1 MAPLLGALWIE
12 APPYVELLA
21 LQASSRLAFGRML
34 LNWRRRNGW
43 SQYTAFTWAEAIE
56 EPKLVISY
64 GNLSVIEQGKAG
76 ELRQR
81 AFWQLWELN
90 LRIADRDW
98 GRFGDG
104 ELH

>member
-1 MAPLLGALWIE
+1 MA
-12 APPYVELLA
+12 APTIQAQAIPTYVELLA
-21 LQASSRLAFGRML
+21 LQATSRLAFGRML

>member
-1 MAPLLGALWIE
+1 MTATTVVSAPGSTANPHRPEPLPIPAYPTYAVLLQQQQE
-12 APPYVELLA
+12 
-21 LQASSRLAFGRML
+21 SRGAFGRML

-43 SQYTAFTWAEAIE
+43 TQYTACSWAEAIG

-81 AFWQLWELN
+81 AFWQL
-90 LRIADRDW
+90 
-98 GRFGDG
+98 
-104 ELH
+104 